1 MEAAMTT
8 KSEPMPS
15 SAYTALGDNSYQS
28 SLLTHGPW
36 HPKHQ
41 HAGPPIALVC
51 RAVEQ
56 AAARHKLT
64 HISRITANL
73 LRPVPIDLLSVE
85 VSEDYVGRNTGHY
98 SARLMAADKEVAR
111 FTALAQREND
121 VAVPDGLPGHPLPK
135 ATQGPQSSPPAMFPF
150 AGRHVGYADF
160 VEARVA
166 LGQFFKG
173 PCAIWFR
180 LRFPLVE
187 GEEPSAYQ
195 RVAVAADSGNG
206 VSAIL
211 DFKAY
216 SFVNSDLTINLLRR
230 PQGEWICIDAATYL
244 GTNSCALAESR
255 LFDERGMIGRATQNL
270 VVRKVD

>member
-1 MEAAMTT
+1 MTT

-15 SAYTALGDNSYQS
+15 SAYTALGDNCFQS
-28 SLLTHGPW
+28 SPLTRGPW
-36 HPKHQ
+36 HPRHQ

-73 LRPVPIDLLSVE
+73 LRPVPIDQLSVE
-85 VSEDYVGRNTGHY
+85 VTEDYVGRNTGHF
-98 SARLMAADKEVAR
+98 SARLMAAEKEVAR
-111 FTALAQREND
+111 FTALAQRDND
-121 VAVPDGLPGHPLPK
+121 VTVPDGLPGHPLPK
-135 ATQGPQSSPPAMFPF
+135 TTPGPDESPAATFPF
-150 AGRHVGYADF
+150 ASRHVGYADF

-166 LGQFFKG
+166 RGTFFKG

-195 RVAVAADSGNG
+195 RVAAAADSGNG

-211 DFKAY
+211 DFKTY
-216 SFVNSDLTINLLRR
+216 SFVNSDLTINLLRQ

-244 GTNSCALAESR
+244 GPAGSALAESR
-255 LFDERGMIGRATQNL
+255 LFDEQGMIGRATQSL
-270 VVRKVD
+270 VVRKID